1 MTRVLSVDDQES
13 EFTGEDTQKLAE
25 VLQRV
30 TAELPPNR
38 VVAGIVLNG
47 REIPKYEQTRALE
60 NTLREVK
67 QFQVRTAD
75 AEIWAATGMDI
86 ALSRLERVQ
95 RSLLLAAEL
104 FRDEIQ
110 EEEGHIFLGRCLDG
124 LERFLETIMITRCAL
139 KLDFNRIEVEGMSL
153 ARLERDFGEI
163 LEGIIGCQERQDFI
177 GIADKVEYE
186 LLTNI
191 HLWTAALQKLRLS
204 ALSNA

>member
-1 MTRVLSVDDQES
+1 MTRVLSVDDRVS
-13 EFTGEDTQKLAE
+13 EFTGEDTQKIAE

-30 TAELPPNR
+30 AAELPPNR
-38 VVAGIVLNG
+38 VVAGITLNG
-47 REIPKYEQTRALE
+47 RQIPKYAETRTLD

-67 QFQVRTAD
+67 ELQVRTAD

-104 FRDEIQ
+104 FREEVQ
-110 EEEGHIFLGRCLDG
+110 EEQGQVFLGRCLEG

-139 KLDFNRIEVEGMSL
+139 KLDFTRIEIDGMTL
-153 ARLERDFGEI
+153 ARLERDFSDI
-163 LEGIIGCQERQDFI
+163 LEAIVRCRDAQDFI

-191 HLWTAALQKLRLS
+191 HLWTAALQRLRVS